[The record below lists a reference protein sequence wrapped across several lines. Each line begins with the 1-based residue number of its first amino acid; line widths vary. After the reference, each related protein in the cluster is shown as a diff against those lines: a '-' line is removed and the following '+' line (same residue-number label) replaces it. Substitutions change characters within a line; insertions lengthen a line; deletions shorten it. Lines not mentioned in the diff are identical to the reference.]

1 MKYFLT
7 ILFLTAFSGVSHAQE
22 KAVIAQKKMVTV
34 PAGNYKPFFVTKSD
48 KPIYIAA
55 FKMDETAVTNLE
67 YLEFVKANPQ
77 WRRSK
82 VNRLFADA
90 NYLKYWE
97 SDLSIGASNKNI
109 YHSPVVYV
117 SWFAAQ
123 AYCKWKNKK
132 LPTVA
137 EWEQAGHAAPKDIK
151 YKSLTDYILE
161 WYSKPNPTFLPP
173 VKSTYKNEYGLYD
186 MHVLIW
192 EWTFNFN
199 SFIGS
204 TDTRGNNQVDLKNF
218 CAAGA
223 VNVADKSDYASFL
236 RFSYRGSLKGN
247 FCIANL
253 GFRCAKDL
261 K

>member
-7 ILFLTAFSGVSHAQE
+7 ILMITAFFWPSRAQE
-22 KAVIAQKKMVTV
+22 KAVISPKKMVTV
-34 PAGNYKPFFVTKSD
+34 PAVNYKPFFVTKSD
-48 KPIYIAA
+48 KPIRVAA

-77 WRRSK
+77 WRRSR

-90 NYLKYWE
+90 NYLRHWE
-97 SDLSIGASNKNI
+97 SDLSIGPNKKI
-109 YHSPVVYV
+109 YNSPVVYV

-123 AYCKWKNKK
+123 AYSRWKNKK
-132 LPTVA
+132 LPTIA
-137 EWEQAGHAAPKDIK
+137 QWESAAKAPPKNK
-151 YKSLTDYILE
+151 EFTSLADYILD
-161 WYSKPNPTFLPP
+161 WNSKPNPPFLPN
-173 VKSTYKNEYGLYD
+173 VKSTYQNVYGLYD
-186 MHVLIW
+186 MNGLIW

-199 SFIGS
+199 SFIGA
-204 TDTRGNNQVDLKNF
+204 TDTRGNNVVDLNNF

-223 VNVADKSDYASFL
+223 VNVVDKTDYAGFL

-253 GFRCAKDL
+253 GFRCVKDL